1 MPSIALAAA
10 SLAIVAR
17 VTRAAVRA
25 EGDREHVQ
33 TAISR
38 GIPARYVIQRHIL
51 RNAAIP
57 ITTITGIT
65 IASLI
70 AVAAVV
76 EVAFSLNG
84 LGAYLVQA
92 AEDKDIAVVQG
103 ISLLL
108 VTAFVVVNLLTDLI
122 CAALDPRL
130 ALRDDASVSTVMA
143 AAEASA
149 SRRGLARLR
158 ATGPAG
164 IASAAVIA
172 VAAFAAAFGPFLAPY
187 DPDLPNL
194 SLAWAGPAGGHLL
207 GYDVDGRDVLSRLL
221 AGAQSSMLGPLVV
234 VILSVTA
241 GTLLAVTAAWRRGVS
256 DAVISSGLNIVFAFP
271 GILLAVL
278 AAAVFGAGLPAAAIA
293 LSIAYLPYVARVL
306 RGAALRERNQPYVAA
321 LEVQGAPATTI
332 CLRHVVPNIGPLIV
346 AQATILFGYAMVD
359 LAAISFLG
367 LGVQPPTANWGVMIS
382 ENQDGLLAG
391 HPLPAVAAGLCIV
404 TVVIAVN
411 LLGERLFE
419 QAQAAR
425 G

>member
-1 MPSIALAAA
+1 MP
-10 SLAIVAR
+10 
-17 VTRAAVRA
+17 
-25 EGDREHVQ
+25 
-33 TAISR
+33 
-38 GIPARYVIQRHIL
+38 
-51 RNAAIP
+51 
-57 ITTITGIT
+57 
-65 IASLI
+65 
-70 AVAAVV
+70 
-76 EVAFSLNG
+76 
-84 LGAYLVQA
+84 
-92 AEDKDIAVVQG
+92 
-103 ISLLL
+103 
-108 VTAFVVVNLLTDLI
+108 
-122 CAALDPRL
+122 
-130 ALRDDASVSTVMA
+130 

-149 SRRGLARLR
+149 NRRGLARLR

-172 VAAFAAAFGPFLAPY
+172 AATFAAVFGPLLAPY
-187 DPDLPNL
+187 DPGLPNL
-194 SLAWAGPAGGHLL
+194 SLSWAGSAGGHLL

-221 AGAQSSMLGPLVV
+221 AGAQSSMLGPLAV

-278 AAAVFGAGLPAAAIA
+278 ATAVFGAGLPAAAIA
-293 LSIAYLPYVARVL
+293 LSIAYLPYVARVV
-306 RGAALRERNQPYVAA
+306 RGAALKERGQPYVAA
-321 LEVQGAPATTI
+321 LEVQGASAIAI
-332 CLRHVVPNIGPLIV
+332 CLRHVVPNVGPLIV

-382 ENQDGLLAG
+382 ENQDGLLLG

-419 QAQAAR
+419 QVQAVR